1 MICGD
6 FNARTGNV
14 NDFISISD
22 KHCPDNSI
30 TTQIDTSRQNIDP
43 ELNSH
48 GQKLIQLC
56 KENNLRIGNG
66 RCSGDS
72 FGKCTFFSVQGHK
85 NLVDYTLVSDP
96 FFNNI
101 GSLFVRPLSD
111 HCQVVTS
118 IKILKKNG
126 EMHSKSN
133 YTWKNLPKYF
143 KSDSHCS
150 PIDYSNALNTP
161 HINFKTE
168 NFLLSSFFVSKEGT
182 EQANKTLTDIMC
194 EAAKLSLPLKGIR
207 KFKTH
212 KPKKWF
218 NKECKRARTLYKQ
231 AANKVNNNPLE
242 QQFLEEKIIRLKE
255 F

>member
-1 MICGD
+1 MICGN
-6 FNARTGNV
+6 FNARTSNV

-22 KHCPDNSI
+22 KHCPNNSI
-30 TTQIDTSRQNIDP
+30 TTQIDTSRRSIDP

-85 NLVDYTLVSDP
+85 SLVDYTLVSDS

-101 GSLFVRPLSD
+101 GSLFVKPLNYLSD

-118 IKILKKNG
+118 IKILKKHG

-143 KSDSHCS
+143 KWDSQCS

-161 HINFKTE
+161 HINSKIE
-168 NFLLSSFFVSKEGT
+168 NFLLSSFSVSKEGI

-194 EAAKLSLPLKGIR
+194 EAAKLSLPL
-207 KFKTH
+207 
-212 KPKKWF
+212 
-218 NKECKRARTLYKQ
+218 CKRARTLYKQ
-231 AANKVNNNPLE
+231 AANKINNNP
-242 QQFLEEKIIRLKE
+242 FRTAIS
-255 F
+255 